1 MNLKAQETWDTYYR
15 NDPGKYGLA
24 ASEFSGFLYCL
35 WGRNELGI
43 RVLSWAVVWQLRHKK
58 VDPFFHH
65 WSKLKEIF
73 QNLGHFHFSLNRNE
87 KKKEM
92 WEIDNMQM
100 RFMAIWSISNNLL
113 FVKYWICNAM
123 STNRVHFR
131 QKPQQKNKIA
141 TLFNRGINQSETKD
155 NLWLSFYRHLLACG
169 IHAFQSGS
177 RLSSRSIKLFPS
189 NWNCRRWR
197 KDRTTTNPTQST
209 TITTQ

>member
-24 ASEFSGFLYCL
+24 ASEFSGVLYCL
-35 WGRNELGI
+35 WGRNELGM
-43 RVLSWAVVWQLRHKK
+43 RVLSWAVVFQFRHKK
-58 VDPFFHH
+58 VDPFFYQ
-65 WSKLKEIF
+65 WTKLNEIF

-123 STNRVHFR
+123 STNRVHIR
-131 QKPQQKNKIA
+131 QKPQHKNKIA
-141 TLFNRGINQSETKD
+141 TLFNRGMKQSETKD
-155 NLWLSFYRHLLACG
+155 
-169 IHAFQSGS
+169 
-177 RLSSRSIKLFPS
+177 KLINNGHS
-189 NWNCRRWR
+189 A
-197 KDRTTTNPTQST
+197 
-209 TITTQ
+209 